1 MKNPCAKPG
10 VLPENPIR
18 RMRLAAR
25 LLRGHHR
32 ELALWIERAVQ
43 QHVHHGTDMDHTLG
57 FAGVLGRTPRFDVLR
72 ARRNRLLA
80 RALVVLHHDVLAL
93 HREVQKYEE
102 RVSAVQRDRA
112 EPDAGWPLARQLI
125 HRAHQQGLGVPGTV
139 LGLRK
144 ALRHTSS

>member
-1 MKNPCAKPG
+1 MSKPFAQPG
-10 VLPENPIR
+10 TLPDNPIR

-32 ELALWIERAVQ
+32 ELALWLESAVQ

-72 ARRNRLLA
+72 ARRNRLLS
-80 RALVVLHHDVLAL
+80 RALVVLHNDVLAL
-93 HREVQKYEE
+93 HCEVQKYEE
-102 RVSAVQRDRA
+102 RVPLAQRDRA
-112 EPDAGWPLARQLI
+112 EPDPSWTLARQLI
-125 HRAHQQGLGVPGTV
+125 HRAYRQGIGVPGTV

-144 ALRHTSS
+144 ALRHTS